1 MQKQLLDLQRNEGGG
16 GGGGRRGRGVGVQDL
31 ENCAYH

>member
-1 MQKQLLDLQRNEGGG
+1 MQKQLLDLQRNEGG

-31 ENCAYH
+31 ENCAYL